1 MGGGACPRPSF
12 FFSLYYSKPH
22 ADNVYMKHA
31 TQTLLVKTLGQSL
44 ALAQANPVH
53 LTLKGEAPVKATVQE
68 MLASLEATY
77 GKKG

>member
-1 MGGGACPRPSF
+1 
-12 FFSLYYSKPH
+12 
-22 ADNVYMKHA
+22 MKHA
-31 TQTLLVKTLGQSL
+31 TQTLLAKTLGQTL

-53 LTLKGEAPVKATVQE
+53 LTLRGEAPVKTTVQE